1 MNSQPPTP
9 VTRREWGGVL
19 ILWAGL
25 VTLFLSPALFT
36 GRYLSPADLLLHYP
50 PWVGTQPADLA
61 PAGNPTQVDSP
72 FQFEPWLHYAAQR
85 LHAGE
90 LPLWNPNNMLGAP
103 FLGNMQSAL
112 FYPLNWLLFIWP
124 GGALLVLW
132 AWLKL
137 FIAGLGIWA
146 LTREVVGVGRV
157 AALVA
162 AVTFAFGAFV
172 IIWLMQGPVNVI
184 IWLPWLWWAS
194 GRLLAR
200 PSRGRFAALALFA
213 ALSLFAGHPETAF
226 EVALATGLFALF
238 TAIRQ
243 GWPDPRRMAQ
253 ALALWAGAYAL
264 GGLVA
269 AVQLLPFLEYLAQ
282 SMVLV
287 SRSIPGRRPA
297 WIPFHYAWTL
307 FSPDLFGN
315 PARNTVWDARVLYAE
330 TNTYSGLIPLL
341 LAPCAALVRRRG
353 ARLLA
358 LFLLA
363 LGLAVV
369 ATVYHWPLVYDLVTA
384 VPPFRQAV
392 IRRLVL
398 LLPLVVGLLAAL
410 GTEAIRQRAGDRR
423 LAVTLGVTVLAVGL
437 AGVGF
442 PWLAGQA
449 VFGLPADAP
458 AAEAVWTASLARA
471 AGVLLVGGGLLAGVL
486 VLARW
491 RPRAV
496 PLALA
501 LLPCAIF
508 ADLWQARAD
517 YNPAIPP
524 GAYFPPTQVTD
535 FLRRQPAPDRLLGL
549 GNILVPNTN
558 LMYSLSDLRGY
569 DTLEPRLYRDLAAA
583 IDPGIAAIMGGRVTP
598 FTTATSP
605 LLNLLNVRY
614 VIAPPGMDLASAAS
628 GPRYVRVLDGGA
640 GDVSVF
646 ENTTA
651 LPRAWLAH
659 AAAVEPDPAAQVAR
673 LSDPA
678 FDPARTALLPAPLPA
693 DQPLPAAPPV
703 TATEVVSITRYA
715 PETVEILS
723 TSAEA
728 SLLVLA
734 DQAFP
739 GWVATV
745 DGQPAAILTADH
757 ALRAVYVGP
766 GLHTVRFTYE
776 PLSLRL
782 GAALTLAALL
792 TLIGL
797 GIGARRRAVQF
808 SIKSEI

>member
-1 MNSQPPTP
+1 
-9 VTRREWGGVL
+9 
-19 ILWAGL
+19 
-25 VTLFLSPALFT
+25 
-36 GRYLSPADLLLHYP
+36 
-50 PWVGTQPADLA
+50 
-61 PAGNPTQVDSP
+61 
-72 FQFEPWLHYAAQR
+72 
-85 LHAGE
+85 
-90 LPLWNPNNMLGAP
+90 
-103 FLGNMQSAL
+103 
-112 FYPLNWLLFIWP
+112 
-124 GGALLVLW
+124 
-132 AWLKL
+132 
-137 FIAGLGIWA
+137 
-146 LTREVVGVGRV
+146 
-157 AALVA
+157 
-162 AVTFAFGAFV
+162 
-172 IIWLMQGPVNVI
+172 
-184 IWLPWLWWAS
+184 
-194 GRLLAR
+194 
-200 PSRGRFAALALFA
+200 
-213 ALSLFAGHPETAF
+213 
-226 EVALATGLFALF
+226 
-238 TAIRQ
+238 
-243 GWPDPRRMAQ
+243 
-253 ALALWAGAYAL
+253 
-264 GGLVA
+264 
-269 AVQLLPFLEYLAQ
+269 
-282 SMVLV
+282 MVLV

-297 WIPFHYAWTL
+297 WVPCHYAWSL

-341 LAPCAALVRRRG
+341 LAPCAALIRHRG

-369 ATVYHWPLVYDLVTA
+369 ATVYHWPLGYDLVTA

-423 LAVTLGVTVLAVGL
+423 LTVTLGVTVLAVGL

-659 AAAVEPDPAAQVAR
+659 AAAVEPDPAAPVAR

-728 SLLVLA
+728 GLLVLA